1 MSRRVHKQYS
11 LIARDEERL
20 SKRPPLCEAER
31 KIFGSLWRIALERH
45 RSRRISYHRPMNA
58 KRIAE
63 AIKQWKNEG

>member
-1 MSRRVHKQYS
+1 MSRRVHKQHS
-11 LIARDEERL
+11 LLERDEERL

-31 KIFGSLWRIALERH
+31 IIFGSPQRIALELH

-63 AIKQWKNEG
+63 TIKQWKNKL